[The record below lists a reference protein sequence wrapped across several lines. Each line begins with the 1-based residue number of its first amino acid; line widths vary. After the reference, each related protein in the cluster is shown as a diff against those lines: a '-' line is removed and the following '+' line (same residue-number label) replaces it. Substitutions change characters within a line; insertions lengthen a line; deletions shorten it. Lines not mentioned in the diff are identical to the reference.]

1 MSLEQTT
8 AIAELL
14 AQAGNAHHHYEQT
27 ILNGVYHEEWA
38 DWYADYAIAHGLNS
52 LLTNPL
58 TVDQLSHF
66 LSEITD
72 HHKSENSTS
81 ATGALSLPLVG
92 PSLARY
98 AKISSRF
105 VG

>member
-1 MSLEQTT
+1 MTIERTT

-27 ILNGVYHEEWA
+27 ILNGVYHEEWTE
-38 DWYADYAIAHGLNS
+38 WYADYTIAHGLNN
-52 LLTNPL
+52 LLANAL

-72 HHKSENSTS
+72 RHKSENPTINWDSYVAQNLVDQFAADTS
-81 ATGALSLPLVG
+81 Q
-92 PSLARY
+92 
-98 AKISSRF
+98 
-105 VG
+105 